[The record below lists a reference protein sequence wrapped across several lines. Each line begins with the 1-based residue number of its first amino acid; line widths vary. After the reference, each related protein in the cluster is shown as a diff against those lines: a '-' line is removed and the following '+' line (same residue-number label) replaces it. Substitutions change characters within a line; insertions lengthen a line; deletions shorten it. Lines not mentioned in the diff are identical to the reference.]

1 MKLRK
6 NGCGR
11 TANTT
16 YSAEGSDTAT
26 RQCQQHI
33 TNSRLKHIRQDP
45 QRRQDVYKR
54 QMQQFAKLAQEARHA
69 EDRES
74 VFAKTGLAAGFAN
87 GILRAGLITKDEL
100 AQLVDMLNK
109 AGSDRLAELD
119 AKRKSVFHRIFKG
132 AVL

>member
-1 MKLRK
+1 M
-6 NGCGR
+6 
-11 TANTT
+11 
-16 YSAEGSDTAT
+16 
-26 RQCQQHI
+26 
-33 TNSRLKHIRQDP
+33 LKKPTIGIVLDEMS
-45 QRRQDVYKR
+45 RRQTEEFMRFISGMSVKKDSIFIHAARGRIKE
-54 QMQQFAKLAQEARHA
+54 QEEAMQQFAK
-69 EDRES
+69 RES

-119 AKRKSVFHRIFKG
+119 AKRKSVFQRIFKG

>member
-1 MKLRK
+1 MSREEGFYLHS
-6 NGCGR
+6 CGTR
-11 TANTT
+11 T
-16 YSAEGSDTAT
+16 D
-26 RQCQQHI
+26 
-33 TNSRLKHIRQDP
+33 
-45 QRRQDVYKR
+45 QRAGRSNA
-54 QMQQFAKLAQEARHA
+54 QFAKLAQEARHA

>member
-1 MKLRK
+1 MPFISEMFVKKDSIFIHAAR
-6 NGCGR
+6 G
-11 TANTT
+11 
-16 YSAEGSDTAT
+16 
-26 RQCQQHI
+26 
-33 TNSRLKHIRQDP
+33 RLKEQEEA
-45 QRRQDVYKR
+45 
-54 QMQQFAKLAQEARHA
+54 MQQFTKLAQEARQA

-100 AQLVDMLNK
+100 TQLVYMLDR

-119 AKRKSVFHRIFKG
+119 KKKAPVFHRIFKG